1 MKDAKKTMLAAGVAV
16 GLGAVLASGALAADD
31 VKPRV
36 RDLGIEI
43 GVLQPGKWNAITDVE
58 GVLVG
63 QVSLIDDAKGMNT
76 GVTAILPHAENV
88 FQTRSRPASS
98 SGTLSAR

>member
-58 GVLVG
+58 GVF
-63 QVSLIDDAKGMNT
+63 
-76 GVTAILPHAENV
+76 V
-88 FQTRSRPASS
+88 FRQ
-98 SGTLSAR
+98 

>member
-1 MKDAKKTMLAAGVAV
+1 MKDAKKTILAAGVAV

-43 GVLQPGKWNAITDVE
+43 GVL
-58 GVLVG
+58 
-63 QVSLIDDAKGMNT
+63 
-76 GVTAILPHAENV
+76 
-88 FQTRSRPASS
+88 
-98 SGTLSAR
+98 